1 MTPVTTPVQS
11 ESEEEE
17 EEQEPLPIKSP
28 YQRKKEQEKA
38 VRATSLK
45 EIIEDLKNQIE
56 TINTKE
62 IPALVEEKNKASKEF
77 TKAKNDWEEE
87 YPRSPR
93 VVAASAAL
101 AFLPRGK
108 PGRMRIAEASE
119 RTHTG
124 FEATPRPPGDVLGGL
139 PEVQAKPEP

>member
-77 TKAKNDWEEE
+77 TKAKKDWRETSRT
-87 YPRSPR
+87 RSRAAR
-93 VVAASAAL
+93 VRNPHRVH
-101 AFLPRGK
+101 R
-108 PGRMRIAEASE
+108 
-119 RTHTG
+119 
-124 FEATPRPPGDVLGGL
+124 
-139 PEVQAKPEP
+139 AKQLET